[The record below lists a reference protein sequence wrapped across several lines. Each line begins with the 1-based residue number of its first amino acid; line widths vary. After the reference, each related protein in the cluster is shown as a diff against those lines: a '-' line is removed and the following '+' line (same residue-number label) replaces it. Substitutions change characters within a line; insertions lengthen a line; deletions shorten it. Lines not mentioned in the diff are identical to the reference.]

1 MSVRGPI
8 IELLKGGGDKEEG
21 MGDLEHLQA
30 NLERARF
37 RLKAPLIW
45 RYKFPAAFR

>member
-8 IELLKGGGDKEEG
+8 IELLKGGDKEEG

-37 RLKAPLIW
+37 RLKAPLI
-45 RYKFPAAFR
+45 